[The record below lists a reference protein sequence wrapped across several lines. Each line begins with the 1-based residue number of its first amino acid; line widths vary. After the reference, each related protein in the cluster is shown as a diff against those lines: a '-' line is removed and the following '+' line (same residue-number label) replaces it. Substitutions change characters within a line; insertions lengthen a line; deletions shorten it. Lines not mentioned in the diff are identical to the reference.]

1 MDLADHRRGIDAI
14 DRELLELFQRRLR
27 IAGDIASYKHEH
39 ELPVLDS
46 SREEQKLRA
55 VRESA
60 EEELAEYCEE
70 LFRQMMAVSRAYQ
83 EDLLGQKR

>member
-27 IAGDIASYKHEH
+27 IAGEIASYKHEH

-46 SREEQKLRA
+46 SREEQNLKLY
-55 VRESA
+55 REARNS
-60 EEELAEYCEE
+60 LAHIEALDYAMVK
-70 LFRQMMAVSRAYQ
+70 QIW
-83 EDLLGQKR
+83 